1 MHWTSRGRFDVARI
15 RRAGAVVVE
24 DVLPRTR
31 LLVYVHGRRTCEM
44 FVPRPDIDFWSQLA
58 ANVVASQTDG
68 AVIVSALK
76 QTWRSGK
83 KTANRKERRIVV
95 ARTLKSLE
103 GGKR

>member
-1 MHWTSRGRFDVARI
+1 
-15 RRAGAVVVE
+15 
-24 DVLPRTR
+24 
-31 LLVYVHGRRTCEM
+31 
-44 FVPRPDIDFWSQLA
+44 
-58 ANVVASQTDG
+58 
-68 AVIVSALK
+68 VSALK